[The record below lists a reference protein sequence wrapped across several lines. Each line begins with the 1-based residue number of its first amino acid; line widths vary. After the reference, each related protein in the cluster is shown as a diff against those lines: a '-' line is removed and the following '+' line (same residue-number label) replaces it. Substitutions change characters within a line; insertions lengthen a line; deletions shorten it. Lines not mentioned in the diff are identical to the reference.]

1 MFKHA
6 AAIALAWASAA
17 IAAEPYGLG
26 RTPTRAEMAS
36 ISIPPSG
43 RNLPEGRG
51 TVAAGQ
57 AVYQSKCA
65 SCHGAKGEG
74 APGFPKLV
82 GGVGSIGSAQ
92 PVGTIGSYWP
102 YATTVWDYINR
113 AMPYQD
119 AGSLAP
125 DEVYAVTA
133 WLLHQNGIVD
143 ARAVLD
149 KRSLP
154 KVVMPNRDGFVDDSR
169 PDVR

>member
-1 MFKHA
+1 MFKHIA
-6 AAIALAWASAA
+6 SIALACASAA
-17 IAAEPYGLG
+17 LAAAPYGLG
-26 RTPTRAEMAS
+26 RAPTRAEMAS
-36 ISIPPSG
+36 ISVPPSG
-43 RNLPEGRG
+43 LNLPEGRG
-51 TVAAGQ
+51 TVGAGR
-57 AVYQSKCA
+57 AVYDAKCA

-74 APGFPKLV
+74 GPGFPRLV
-82 GGVGSIGSAQ
+82 GGVGSIGTAQ

-119 AGSLAP
+119 AGSLTP

-133 WLLHQNGIVD
+133 WLLHLNGIVD
-143 ARAVLD
+143 ERAVLD

-154 KVVMPNRDGFVDDSR
+154 RVAMPNRAGFVDDSR